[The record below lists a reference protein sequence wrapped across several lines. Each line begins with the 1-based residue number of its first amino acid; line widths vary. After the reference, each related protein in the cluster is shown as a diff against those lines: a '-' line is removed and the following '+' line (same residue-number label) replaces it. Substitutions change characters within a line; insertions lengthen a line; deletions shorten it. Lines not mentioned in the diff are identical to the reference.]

1 MLKSWRVCLRC
12 LNYIVLW
19 EFEKKYSKT
28 TSPSIAIH
36 FFARHLRCPLW
47 GIAVSEGFCKSVNIL
62 WNDVFFLNPALWY
75 HSDIVGSIQL
85 VDPSSTWNVVP
96 CGASS
101 SGVKPG
107 HEVVAWFFFSERD
120 GGWCLDTKKPHES
133 TGWETPTVWLRIW
146 WQWFWKEHI
155 RNTYTTCILTNL
167 YTYHLLRPYLLLPA
181 YLHTYIKYTYVK

>member
-47 GIAVSEGFCKSVNIL
+47 GIAVSEGFCKYFLEWCV
-62 WNDVFFLNPALWY
+62 FLNLALWY

-107 HEVVAWFFFSERD
+107 HEVVAWFSF
-120 GGWCLDTKKPHES
+120 
-133 TGWETPTVWLRIW
+133 
-146 WQWFWKEHI
+146 FWKRWWMVLGYKETTWIHRL
-155 RNTYTTCILTNL
+155 RNGPYDQPYSRKYVCMYTCI
-167 YTYHLLRPYLLLPA
+167 
-181 YLHTYIKYTYVK
+181 YIYNI